1 MTARAAALLTAVALW
16 AAPAGAQLAPLSLD
30 LGANGLG
37 LALRRLPVLG
47 RVLYVTAHPDD
58 ENNGVQVRLSRGLG
72 LRAGLLTL
80 TRGEGGQNE
89 IGSERGEELGV
100 LRTEELAAV
109 HRYDGAE
116 QIFGRAMDFGFSF
129 SVDETFERWGRE
141 ETLGDVV
148 RALRAFR
155 PDVVLSLPIEAP
167 GGGQH
172 HQAAA
177 QLAREAFRAAADPAR
192 FPEQIAS
199 GLRPWQARKLYEGG
213 VGGGPA
219 AREGERVVVPTG
231 TFDPLLG
238 MSWQQ
243 FGILARAM
251 HRCQGVAQ
259 LRADPL
265 TGDGVYTLVDAEPP
279 VTGKEAD
286 ILDGVDISLHHLLDF
301 VPVGSPE
308 RAPLTSAL
316 DVIAADVTKAQASF
330 DPRAPERTA
339 ASLAAGLGR
348 LQRLREAVQSN
359 GALAEATRFEIG
371 DRLERKARDF
381 DTALALAHALAFEAR
396 ADQGLVVPGQSL
408 GVTVEVWNQGGLAIV
423 IDDVSLVAPA
433 GWSVERQS
441 GDVGPLGPRESRVLR
456 YQIRVAAG
464 APATRPYWRR
474 RSGGDRYDVDAPDLD
489 GRPWG
494 PPEVVARLRYTSL
507 GGVAAHLEVPAI
519 VRYEG
524 RWVGGEKQRT
534 VAVVPAVSLGVSPE
548 VTVLPVEARSRVRA
562 FRVRLTENGDTPA
575 KATVRLEAPPGWRV
589 EPAEAEVSFETR
601 GQEVVTPFEVA
612 PPAALSAGEVEL
624 RAVATQGAK
633 EYREGFRAIA
643 YDHIQERNVFRP
655 ATARLVAL
663 DVRTTPDVSV
673 GYVMGTGDEVAMAVE
688 ELGVPVTLLGEADL
702 ASGDLS
708 RFSTIVT
715 GIRAFQVRPDL
726 RAANPRL
733 IRYAAAGGHV
743 VVQYNRLDFNQS
755 GGTDAL
761 LPAVPDS
768 PYAPYPGFSVTNDRV
783 TDETA
788 PMRVLAG
795 DRVLSLPNTLSPRD
809 WEGWAQERGL
819 NFAAVRDPRYANLL
833 ASTDPFPKNAGEK
846 TGILVVATVGK
857 GTWTYTGLSLFRQLP
872 AGVPG
877 AYRLLANL
885 VGRPRGGR

>member
-1 MTARAAALLTAVALW
+1 MAARATALLAAVTLW
-16 AAPAGAQLAPLSLD
+16 AAPAGGQLAPLPLD

-37 LALRRLPVLG
+37 LALRRLPVVG
-47 RVLYVTAHPDD
+47 RILYVTAHPDD

-116 QIFGRAMDFGFSF
+116 QIFGRAIDFGFSF
-129 SVDETFERWGRE
+129 SVDETFKRWGRE

-155 PDVVLSLPIEAP
+155 PDVVLTLPLEAS

-199 GLRPWQARKLYEGG
+199 GLRPWQARKLYQGS
-213 VGGGPA
+213 VGGGTDA
-219 AREGERVVVPTG
+219 QEGGWVVVPTSA
-231 TFDPLLG
+231 FDPLLG

-243 FGILARAM
+243 LGILARAM
-251 HRCQGVAQ
+251 HRCQGVGQ
-259 LRADPL
+259 IRADPL
-265 TGDGVYTLVDAEPP
+265 TGDGAYALVDAEPP
-279 VTGKEAD
+279 VTGREAD
-286 ILDGVDISLHHLLDF
+286 ILDGVDISLRRLLDF
-301 VPVGSPE
+301 VPAGSPE
-308 RAPLTSAL
+308 RAPLASAL
-316 DVIAADVTKAQASF
+316 DAIAADIARAQASF
-330 DPRAPERTA
+330 DPRAPEKTA
-339 ASLAAGLGR
+339 APLAAGLGS
-348 LQRLREAVQSN
+348 LQRLRETVLAN
-359 GALAEATRFEIG
+359 GAIAEAARVEIG
-371 DRLERKARDF
+371 DRLEQKARDF
-381 DTALALAHALAFEAR
+381 ETALALAHALAFEAR
-396 ADQGLVVPGQSL
+396 ADQGLVVPGQSF
-408 GVTVEVWNQGGLAIV
+408 GVTVDVWNQGSLAVV
-423 IDDVSLVAPA
+423 IDDVSLTAPA

-441 GDVGPLGPRESRVLR
+441 GNVGPLGPRESRALR
-456 YQIRVAAG
+456 YRVRLAEG
-464 APATRPYWRR
+464 APATRSYWRR
-474 RSGGDRYDVDAPDLD
+474 RSGGDRYDVDAPALD
-489 GRPWG
+489 GRPWA
-494 PPEVVARLRYTSL
+494 PADVVARLRYVSL
-507 GGVAAHLEVPAI
+507 GGVAAHLETPAV

-534 VAVVPAVSLGVSPE
+534 VAVVPALSVGVSPE

-575 KATVRLEAPPGWRV
+575 TAKVRLEAPPGWKV
-589 EPAEAEVSFETR
+589 GPEEAEVSFEAP
-601 GQEVVTPFEVA
+601 GQEVVATFDVA
-612 PPAALSAGEVEL
+612 PPAALRAGEVEL

-633 EYREGFRAIA
+633 EYREGYRVIA

-655 ATARLVAL
+655 ATARVVVL
-663 DVRTTPDVSV
+663 DVRTTPDASV
-673 GYVMGTGDEVAMAVE
+673 GYVTGTGDEVATAIE
-688 ELGVPVTLLGEADL
+688 ALGMPVTLLGEADL

-715 GIRAFQVRPDL
+715 GIRAYQVRRDL
-726 RAANPRL
+726 RSASPRL
-733 IRYAAAGGHV
+733 IRYAEAGGHV
-743 VVQYNRLDFNQS
+743 VVQYNR
-755 GGTDAL
+755 
-761 LPAVPDS
+761 PDS
-768 PYAPYPGFSVTNDRV
+768 SPLAPYPGFAVTGDRI

-788 PMRVLAG
+788 PMRVLTG
-795 DRVLSLPNTLSPRD
+795 DRVLSLPNALSPRD
-809 WEGWAQERGL
+809 WEGWVQERGL
-819 NFAAVRDPRYANLL
+819 NFAAVRDARYVNLL
-833 ASTDPFPKNAGEK
+833 ASTDPFPNNPGEK

-885 VGRPRGGR
+885 LGRPRGGR